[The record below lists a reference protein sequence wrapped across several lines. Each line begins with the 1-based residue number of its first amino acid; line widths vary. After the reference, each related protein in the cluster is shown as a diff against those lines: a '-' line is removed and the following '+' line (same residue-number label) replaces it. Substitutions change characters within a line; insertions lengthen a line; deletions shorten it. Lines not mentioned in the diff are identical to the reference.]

1 MTLATTLAGVAVAV
15 SLVAAW
21 VSLHAQREVI
31 RSETVTAVFEGFR
44 RVTELRIASWQV
56 AHVLE
61 TPENYERT
69 VAVLRTALADTP
81 PAQVAELLIR
91 ERAVAI
97 AVVQIFE
104 ESVYQYEHA
113 RRLRDRGRI
122 DFLEDVLAYF
132 TERLFLNPRLLW
144 LWKPNG
150 RTCELTSSLR
160 RAPTTTTTW
169 TSPTAPSSTIRDLF
183 RRDEH
188 HRRSRLLLAVW
199 PAEHLDESLTGL
211 PDGAPLLVALGIAFL
226 LGLRHASDPDHLVAV
241 TSLVAAERD
250 GGTRGATRLGVWW
263 GLGHAAI
270 LLAVGIPLI
279 ALHSRLP
286 AWLESGAEKGI
297 GVIIIALAARVDLE
311 MAPGRLWRRPARARD
326 EPRRAGVRRRR

>member
-97 AVVQIFE
+97 AAVQIFE

-113 RRLRDRGRI
+113 KATPRSGTDRLPRGR
-122 DFLEDVLAYF
+122 AG
-132 TERLFLNPRLLW
+132 LLH
-144 LWKPNG
+144 
-150 RTCELTSSLR
+150 
-160 RAPTTTTTW
+160 RA
-169 TSPTAPSSTIRDLF
+169 S
-183 RRDEH
+183 
-188 HRRSRLLLAVW
+188 V
-199 PAEHLDESLTGL
+199 
-211 PDGAPLLVALGIAFL
+211 
-226 LGLRHASDPDHLVAV
+226 
-241 TSLVAAERD
+241 
-250 GGTRGATRLGVWW
+250 
-263 GLGHAAI
+263 
-270 LLAVGIPLI
+270 
-279 ALHSRLP
+279 
-286 AWLESGAEKGI
+286 LESAA
-297 GVIIIALAARVDLE
+297 ALAME
-311 MAPGRLWRRPARARD
+311 TEWG
-326 EPRRAGVRRRR
+326 EHAG